1 MHHISSY
8 LYDNRISVLLLDEDP
23 NLKTRYRNV
32 YSRTVKAH
40 SGVDNVITIVFK
52 NSDQKSANIAGKS
65 FTFKLS
71 SNIGNTAIWSSP
83 VTISNATMAVGTV
96 TIDRANIANLTQEFY
111 TYSISYTLGNLTLP
125 TYVDDNWGGAGQF
138 QIINGAF

>member
-1 MHHISSY
+1 MHYISSY

-23 NLKTRYRNV
+23 ALKTRYRNV

-71 SNIGNTAIWSSP
+71 ANIGNTAVWSSP
-83 VTISNATMAVGTV
+83 VTISNATLAVGTV
-96 TIDRANIANLTQEFY
+96 TIDQANIANLTQEFY
-111 TYSISYTLGNLTLP
+111 TYSISYTQGNLTLP
-125 TYVDDNWGGAGQF
+125 AYVDDNWGGAGQF